1 MKPYL
6 LVFSLAALILLAACN
21 QLGDSEDAPA
31 IVEVTEQ
38 AGPTVETENIPATG
52 TGTPQ
57 TTPIETVVVAQPTAN
72 EGETLDEPTNTTLPP
87 TATIAAE
94 STEPA
99 LVPIE
104 VTYFTPEQ
112 GEGPYYTVN
121 KPDDRDNDLTVLEGG
136 DGAPAGEVIE
146 FGGKVYDAT
155 GMPVSGAVIEIWQTD
170 NDGVYLHPN
179 DPGTDQRDRNFQFY
193 GESVTTA
200 DGSYSF
206 RTVFPGLY
214 EPRPRHIHVKVK
226 LEGQELLTTQF
237 YFEGDPELA
246 NESMFNQTDS
256 DGVHLI
262 IGLFESQDANGNPI
276 LVGQRD
282 IILRMDL
289 SQN

>member
-6 LVFSLAALILLAACN
+6 LVFSLAVLVLLAACN

-57 TTPIETVVVAQPTAN
+57 TTPIETVAVAQPTAN
-72 EGETLDEPTNTTLPP
+72 EGETLDEPTSTILPP
-87 TATIAAE
+87 TATVAAE
-94 STEPA
+94 PTESA

-121 KPDDRDNDLTVLEGG
+121 KPDDRDNDLTVLEGA

-276 LVGQRD
+276 MVGQRD